1 MWFADLKA
9 ILWGR
14 VGTGRR
20 VCLRN
25 ICDERESS
33 SLSAPTM
40 KVRSNPKNC
49 GEVGDSFST

>member
-33 SLSAPTM
+33 SLSAPTTRANGM
-40 KVRSNPKNC
+40 RKIKCAVS
-49 GEVGDSFST
+49 